1 MEQNSGEFPYP
12 IPPRRSITNERRTE
26 PITHQRAKEAAMRF
40 IHSHFGQ
47 TDHARITIPLNLDD
61 DDVVLM
67 DYIEQQLLADLQ
79 RDRIKGKY
87 IPWDQLTKEQQAIK
101 PYAF

>member
-1 MEQNSGEFPYP
+1 
-12 IPPRRSITNERRTE
+12 
-26 PITHQRAKEAAMRF
+26 
-40 IHSHFGQ
+40 
-47 TDHARITIPLNLDD
+47 
-61 DDVVLM
+61 M